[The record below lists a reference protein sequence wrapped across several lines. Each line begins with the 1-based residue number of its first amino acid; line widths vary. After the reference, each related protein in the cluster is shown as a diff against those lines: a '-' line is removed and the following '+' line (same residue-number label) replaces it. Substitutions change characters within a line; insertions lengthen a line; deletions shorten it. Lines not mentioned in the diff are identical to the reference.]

1 MSTNWFHETW
11 HIVTSPDRVRA
22 LRTLL
27 WALATDRHPDTA
39 IVLAGSALART
50 PFDAAPSK
58 PVVLACADR
67 AHLSADDVRRLLDA
81 VRSTSSDAT
90 VKLARSSLARACERR
105 DDLLRTLR
113 WSSDDEDLK
122 VTERGGA
129 ILFAGTS
136 AILRRAA
143 LTLSILEK
151 PLGPRDSDQEFL
163 GPGWPPPGEVQVFG
177 DYRRML
183 QDALAARRAVLGDR
197 AGVGPGPAPRAR
209 NANLPLFAS
218 PQLWSEIISERRA
231 QLSGDRWRREAR
243 RARRAA
249 RRRAQS
255 DSA

>member
-1 MSTNWFHETW
+1 MSTNRFHETW

-27 WALATDRHPDTA
+27 WALATDRHADTA
-39 IVLAGSALART
+39 VVLTGSSLART
-50 PFDAAPSK
+50 PFDAAPSR
-58 PVVLACADR
+58 PVVLACSDR
-67 AHLSADDVRRLLDA
+67 AHLSGDDVRRLLDA
-81 VRSTSSDAT
+81 VRSTSSYAT
-90 VKLARSSLARACERR
+90 VKLPRASLARAGERR
-105 DDLLRTLR
+105 DDLLRSLR
-113 WSSDDEDLK
+113 WVSDDGDLR

-129 ILFAGTS
+129 IFFAGTS
-136 AILRRAA
+136 AILRRVA

-197 AGVGPGPAPRAR
+197 AGVGPGPAPRAPD
-209 NANLPLFAS
+209 ATVPLLAS
-218 PQLWSEIISERRA
+218 PELWSEIVSERRA
-231 QLSGDRWRREAR
+231 QLSGDRWRRAAR

-249 RRRAQS
+249 RLRGQS